1 MRCVIPGFV
10 GVVGDSPSEEL
21 SNLIRW
27 MVEALSPG
35 ERPENDLYVGSG
47 IALGRA
53 SQGLLNPERQP
64 IWNKNGSLCIFMEGE
79 VYDYDDQKQQL
90 VQRGYQFE
98 TDSDAEF
105 VLHLYE
111 EYGEGFALKLNGAFV
126 AAIWDVQMSKLQIV
140 NDRFGLRPLFYRK
153 DGGRLFFAGHTGP
166 LIADP
171 GYTPQVDLIAM
182 AEFLSFEHLLGD
194 RTLVSDVKL
203 LPPGSILTFQDGRM
217 SIQAYY
223 EFQFIEDYQDRDE
236 AWYVERWLY
245 LMRQAV
251 ERRMRGEG
259 PIGVQLSGGLDSRV
273 VLAMIDGEHY
283 PIHTFTFGIPGC
295 DDARI
300 AREVASR
307 QKTEHHFFELE
318 PGYLRDLAE
327 QGVRLT
333 NGLKSCAHM
342 HGLGTLGEIA
352 EIVDV
357 LHTGSLGDSIMGG
370 HIQRD
375 LLATHQPEILARML
389 FRRYNNCFGVES
401 HSELFSPDL
410 YSRVKDAIFQEF
422 SQALDESEA
431 GISANKREHYSIRQ
445 NDRRWI
451 LEGQNL
457 LRSQVVVRTPFYDND
472 LVDFML
478 SVPPGLRFDNY
489 LYVRGFAQ
497 AAPDLAKIPYERTGL
512 PFVPCARELLIRF
525 KRQVRWRLH
534 RMGMEGNSPLRG
546 RPYADYEGWL
556 RGALRPWVEEI
567 LLDGRALG
575 RGYFNPGYIRNL
587 VAEHM
592 AGADHARKLGV
603 LLSIELWHRLFLD

>member
-1 MRCVIPGFV
+1 MPGLV
-10 GVVGDSPSEEL
+10 GVVGRMSPAE
-21 SNLIRW
+21 RD
-27 MVEALSPG
+27 ALLQDMSHALDHESWYQTHSYTDEG
-35 ERPENDLYVGSG
+35 VG
-47 IALGRA
+47 LGRV
-53 SQGLLNPERQP
+53 SLGILNPQPQP
-64 IWNKNGSLCIFMEGE
+64 IWNEDKALCIFMEGE

-90 VQRGYQFE
+90 IQRGHQFE

-126 AAIWDVQMSKLQIV
+126 AAIWDVRASKLRIV

-153 DGGRLFFAGHTGP
+153 GGSGLFFAGHTAP
-166 LIADP
+166 LFADP
-171 GYTPQVDLIAM
+171 GYTPQVDLIAIT
-182 AEFLSFEHLLGD
+182 EFLSFEHLLGD

-273 VLAMIDGEHY
+273 VLAMIDREHY

-327 QGVRLT
+327 QGVKLT

-352 EIVDV
+352 EIVDI

-375 LLATHQPEILARML
+375 LLATHRPEILARML

-401 HSELFSPDL
+401 HSELFSPDF
-410 YSRVKDAIFQEF
+410 YSRVKGAVFQEF

-431 GISANKREHYSIRQ
+431 SISANRREHYSIRQ

-497 AAPDLAKIPYERTGL
+497 AAPDLAKVPYERTGL
-512 PFVPCARELLIRF
+512 PFVPCAREVLIRLN
-525 KRQVRWRLH
+525 RQVRWRLH
-534 RMGMEGNSPLRG
+534 RMGMAGNSSLRR
-546 RPYADYEGWL
+546 RPYADYESWM
-556 RGALRPWVEEI
+556 RGVLRPWVKEI
-567 LLDGRALG
+567 LLDKRTLG